1 MFLNPQIVFRREFDG
16 SGLLFHPDTGEVF
29 ALNPTAAA
37 ICELIAAGER
47 DEAETSELTRRS
59 TRLPAGGAGRSAD
72 LPGAAAPAGIPDG
85 VTRFP
90 ASIRRKAGGGQKNR
104 LRNLF
109 RSRSEGNR

>member
-47 DEAETSELTRRS
+47 DEAELLNSLARS
-59 TRLPAGGAGRSAD
+59 TRLPPETNAISGTVPEDAHFSSSAYTS
-72 LPGAAAPAGIPDG
+72 G
-85 VTRFP
+85 
-90 ASIRRKAGGGQKNR
+90 S
-104 LRNLF
+104 
-109 RSRSEGNR
+109 

>member
-47 DEAETSELTRRS
+47 DEAELLNSLARS
-59 TRLPAGGAGRSAD
+59 TRLPPEAPAD
-72 LPGAAAPAGIPDG
+72 LRTFLVQLRRRGFLTEGP
-85 VTRFP
+85 VSRFDTP
-90 ASIRRKAGGGQKNR
+90 EGGRRTKKQTPES
-104 LRNLF
+104 LPESF
-109 RSRSEGNR
+109 